1 MDMKIIDRHNFFSI
15 VCIIY
20 TILTFGK
27 IILEAIAQDV
37 FGNYQENLIIMFFLS
52 LAATFVLSQYYRF
65 QEYPL
70 LLCIVVQYAVL
81 IALVMLITWISGR
94 FQPLHEDAYK
104 DMFLSF
110 TIPYAV
116 GVIIY
121 YITLFH
127 EIKRANQNL
136 KMLKENNNHDENSEK

>member
-1 MDMKIIDRHNFFSI
+1 MDMKIIDRHNFFGI

-70 LLCIVVQYAVL
+70 LLCIAVQYAVL
-81 IALVMLITWISGR
+81 IALVMLITWISGK

-136 KMLKENNNHDENSEK
+136 KMLKENNNHDENSGK

>member
-1 MDMKIIDRHNFFSI
+1 MDMKIIDRHNFFGI

-70 LLCIVVQYAVL
+70 LLCIAVQYAVL
-81 IALVMLITWISGR
+81 IVLVMLITWISGR
-94 FQPLHEDAYK
+94 FHQLHEDAYK

-110 TIPYAV
+110 TIPYAI

-121 YITLFH
+121 YISLFH

-136 KMLKENNNHDENSEK
+136 KMLKENNNHDENSGN